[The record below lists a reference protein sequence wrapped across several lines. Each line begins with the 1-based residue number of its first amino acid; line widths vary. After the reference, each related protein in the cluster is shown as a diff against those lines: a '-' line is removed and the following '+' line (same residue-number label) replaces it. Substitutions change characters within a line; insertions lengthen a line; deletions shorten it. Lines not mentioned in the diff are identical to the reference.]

1 MYEHRSEGEADQEG
15 EHSFYVEKA
24 AEILLRFDFPM
35 SNIWKGMGNW
45 SVSKVLAMY
54 ERQLENLLY
63 KDRDKPETEIL
74 LRLNFQS

>member
-1 MYEHRSEGEADQEG
+1 MSTVRKGKLVGRVSVHFAWG
-15 EHSFYVEKA
+15 KA

-35 SNIWKGMGNW
+35 SNIRKGMGNW